1 MADDRIQSAIQ
12 ALKSERAQEFGGAE
26 SSAALERV
34 AQAAIAAA
42 EEPDPALT
50 KLSLQA
56 EYAVGKGII
65 SQDELTNLQ
74 NKYGAQGDL
83 SLGLLPPFLLMVFAV
98 LVSTDSDLRGWWFAL
113 VMVANVSA
121 FLFFLAIERRNKYR
135 KELRLLLLGR
145 IQKQLDAD
153 QAAKQAKK
161 DAQKDAAKK
170 DAPDAITKAV
180 QDAISKLK
188 LEVKPLVVQVQTE
201 QPSVKKVDPPAAAP
215 SIAVPNTPPAPPK
228 TPSTGKAE

>member
-1 MADDRIQSAIQ
+1 MAEDQIQSAIQ
-12 ALKSERAQEFGGAE
+12 ALKGALAQEFAGPE
-26 SSAALERV
+26 SGAALERV

-50 KLSLQA
+50 RLSLQA

-65 SQDELTNLQ
+65 TQDELTNLQ

-83 SLGLLPPFLLMVFAV
+83 SLGLLPPFLLIVFAV
-98 LVSTDSDLRGWWFAL
+98 LVSTDSDLRPWWFAL
-113 VMVANVSA
+113 VVVAVVSA

-135 KELRLLLLGR
+135 KELRLLLLGK
-145 IQKQLDAD
+145 IQKQVDAD

-170 DAPDAITKAV
+170 DTPDAITKAV

-201 QPSVKKVDPPAAAP
+201 QPSVKKVDPPP
-215 SIAVPNTPPAPPK
+215 QPPAVQ
-228 TPSTGKAE
+228 